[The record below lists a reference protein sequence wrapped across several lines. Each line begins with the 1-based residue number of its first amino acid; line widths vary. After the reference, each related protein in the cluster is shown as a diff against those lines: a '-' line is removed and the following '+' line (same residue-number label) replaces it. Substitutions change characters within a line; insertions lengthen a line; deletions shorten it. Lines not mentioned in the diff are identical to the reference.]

1 MKLFAIV
8 SLFISLNCF
17 ALITPF
23 ESTLPEN
30 SQFKISREMRKRVDF
45 WVKIYSQY
53 STTQGVF
60 HLVDNPSVV
69 LGEIDVT
76 DIFENNRLTA
86 NEKKMQIK
94 NRVTTK
100 KNLILA
106 QHNIKNPRQVRLQM
120 GLRDRMRKAF
130 YLSGKYLK
138 QMEAI
143 FRQEGL
149 PIELTRIVYVES
161 SFNIYAQSKVG
172 ASGLWQ
178 IMPNVARQKGYIT
191 ATYDKRNHPIYA
203 TKLAA
208 EILKTNHKK
217 LKSWPLAITAYNHG
231 LGGVKRMLKRNDA
244 IRIEELIESDSPT
257 PSWGFASKNFYAC
270 FLAVMQVERRANDL
284 FGDDLVKAP
293 VLAYKEVRL
302 KNNKK
307 KSQVLKWFDG
317 SVTRLKQMNPHLN
330 WASINRQQMLPAG
343 ALLMVP
349 QKNVVLLRN

>member
-76 DIFENNRLTA
+76 DIFENSRLTA

-149 PIELTRIVYVES
+149 PIELTHIIYIKN
-161 SFNIYAQSKVG
+161 SFNIYTQSKV
-172 ASGLWQ
+172 
-178 IMPNVARQKGYIT
+178 
-191 ATYDKRNHPIYA
+191 
-203 TKLAA
+203 
-208 EILKTNHKK
+208 KTNK
-217 LKSWPLAITAYNHG
+217 L
-231 LGGVKRMLKRNDA
+231 
-244 IRIEELIESDSPT
+244 
-257 PSWGFASKNFYAC
+257 
-270 FLAVMQVERRANDL
+270 
-284 FGDDLVKAP
+284 
-293 VLAYKEVRL
+293 
-302 KNNKK
+302 
-307 KSQVLKWFDG
+307 
-317 SVTRLKQMNPHLN
+317 
-330 WASINRQQMLPAG
+330 
-343 ALLMVP
+343 
-349 QKNVVLLRN
+349 